1 MIAAGI
7 VITFLGFLISLLSLS
22 LTTSVT
28 GRLVI
33 VLVGIAVSL
42 IGIVGVLNRG
52 FVKKA
57 IWSK

>member
-1 MIAAGI
+1 VIAAGI

-42 IGIVGVLNRG
+42 IGVVGVLNRG

>member
-1 MIAAGI
+1 MIVAGI

-22 LTTSVT
+22 MTTSVT

-33 VLVGIAVSL
+33 VLVGIVVSL

>member
-7 VITFLGFLISLLSLS
+7 AVTFLGFLISLLSLS

-28 GRLVI
+28 GRLII

-42 IGIVGVLNRG
+42 VGLVGVLNRA